1 MDPVDLNKYLLT
13 RSYLIGNSFTYADLT
28 LFNLIHEK
36 RSQYTKFT
44 HVVRW
49 LNHIKA
55 IRNCTNDSLS
65 SDALERSTQEEITV
79 YNPLCKKVRI
89 MSNGV
94 TNGTSNG
101 HHEEDTRSFPH
112 SSHFPGFGTHAAHHG
127 SDPDKWGFSPIVPP
141 ISLSTTFKQSAPGV
155 YPKYDYSRAGNP
167 TRTAFEE
174 CIARLEGGTQAMAT
188 CSGLAATCLIVN
200 LLKAG
205 DHILCCDDVY
215 GGTNRYFNKV
225 VARFGIDI
233 DMVDPINLEL
243 FESKVRPNTALV
255 WLETPTNPMLKI
267 CDIKATV
274 EMVERKFAGKEK
286 PIIVVDNTFSSPYFQ
301 RPLDFGA
308 SLVLNSVTK
317 YINGH
322 TDVCMGVIATKDED
336 LAKRLRFLQLAVGPA
351 PSPMDC
357 YLALR
362 GARTLHLRMRQH
374 ESNSLAI
381 AKWLETGEK
390 SQYVLKVI
398 HPGLPS
404 HPQHELAKRQ
414 MKGFSGMLSFVIQ
427 GGKDEATLFLQSL
440 KVFALAESLGGYES
454 LAELPSVMTH
464 ASVPPEQRAA
474 IGISDS
480 LVRLSVGIEEP
491 EDLIADLA
499 QAFDVVYSK
508 K

>member
-1 MDPVDLNKYLLT
+1 MSD
-13 RSYLIGNSFTYADLT
+13 
-28 LFNLIHEK
+28 
-36 RSQYTKFT
+36 
-44 HVVRW
+44 
-49 LNHIKA
+49 HI
-55 IRNCTNDSLS
+55 
-65 SDALERSTQEEITV
+65 
-79 YNPLCKKVRI
+79 
-89 MSNGV
+89 NGT
-94 TNGTSNG
+94 TNGTTNGANG
-101 HHEEDTRSFPH
+101 HDYDYESKSFLH

-127 SDPDKWGFSPIVPP
+127 SDPDKWDFSPIVPP

-155 YPKYDYSRAGNP
+155 VPKYDYSRAGNP

-174 CIARLEGGTQAMAT
+174 CLAKMEGGTQAMAAS
-188 CSGLAATCLIVN
+188 SGLAATSLIIN

-225 VARFGIDI
+225 VSRFGVDV
-233 DMVDPINLEL
+233 DMVDPTNLEL
-243 FESKVRPNTALV
+243 FESKIRDTTALV

-274 EMVERKFAGKEK
+274 AMVERKFAGKEK
-286 PIIVVDNTFSSPYFQ
+286 PIIVVDNTFASPYFQ
-301 RPLDFGA
+301 RPLDLGA
-308 SLVLNSVTK
+308 TLVMSSVTK

-322 TDVCMGVIATKDED
+322 TDVCMGVIVTKNED
-336 LAKRLRFLQLAVGPA
+336 LAQRLRFLQLAVGPA
-351 PSPMDC
+351 PSPFDC

-374 ESNSLAI
+374 ETNSLAI
-381 AKWLETGEK
+381 ANWLETGEK
-390 SQYVLKVI
+390 SKYVSKVI

-414 MKGFSGMLSFVIQ
+414 MKGFSGMVSFVIE
-427 GGKDEATLFLQSL
+427 GGIAEATVFLQSL

-464 ASVPPEQRAA
+464 ASVPPEQRKI

-499 QAFDVVYSK
+499 QAFDVVYAK
-508 K
+508 KC